1 MKKKLLILNGS
12 HSDISLI
19 KAGKSL
25 GYYVITTGNKP
36 EMIGHIYADEYYCE
50 DFSDYKKI
58 LKLAKQI
65 NIDAICACS
74 NDFGAI
80 TASYVAKKLKLG
92 GHDSFEK
99 TLVLHHKNKF
109 KEFAEKNKIQTP
121 KAKSYFSIEA
131 AERDKHLFK
140 YPIIVKPVDLTGG
153 KGIRK
158 VNNKEEYMES
168 IKSAWELSRI
178 KTIVIEEFIE
188 RTQHSFSTFLVNQ
201 KVISYFSDNEY
212 SYLNPYLVS
221 TSGAPAKNVHIVKE
235 KLIQQA
241 EKIAQIL
248 KLRDGVFHMQ
258 YILKEKEA
266 FILEITRRCSG
277 DFYSYPVE
285 YATEI
290 PWAEWT
296 VKSEIGMDCSEF
308 PKKMQKG
315 FCGRHCIMGNKNGI
329 IKNIKISDKIKN
341 NIYDKIWWWN
351 PGYEIKNFMVD
362 KLGILFLKYDSEE
375 EMLNKSEHINELV
388 QIEYM
393 KEK

>member
-12 HSDISLI
+12 HSDIPLI

-25 GYYVITTGNKP
+25 GYYVITTGNRP
-36 EMIGHIYADEYYCE
+36 EMIGHTYADEYYCE

-74 NDFGAI
+74 NYFGAI
-80 TASYVAKKLKLG
+80 TASYVAEKLKLG

-121 KAKSYFSIEA
+121 KARSYFSIEA

-158 VNNKEEYMES
+158 VNNKEEYMEA
-168 IKSAWELSRI
+168 IKSVWELSRI

-201 KVISYFSDNEY
+201 KVISYFNDNEY
-212 SYLNPYLVS
+212 FYLNPYLVS
-221 TSGAPAKNVHIVKE
+221 TSGAPAKNVHIVK
-235 KLIQQA
+235 
-241 EKIAQIL
+241 
-248 KLRDGVFHMQ
+248 
-258 YILKEKEA
+258 
-266 FILEITRRCSG
+266 
-277 DFYSYPVE
+277 
-285 YATEI
+285 
-290 PWAEWT
+290 
-296 VKSEIGMDCSEF
+296 
-308 PKKMQKG
+308 KK
-315 FCGRHCIMGNKNGI
+315 R
-329 IKNIKISDKIKN
+329 
-341 NIYDKIWWWN
+341 
-351 PGYEIKNFMVD
+351 
-362 KLGILFLKYDSEE
+362 LLF
-375 EMLNKSEHINELV
+375 
-388 QIEYM
+388 
-393 KEK
+393 